1 MSAADRPSGDAAVH
15 LRPTR
20 SGHLPLKAGAMT
32 TSTEREFRRAPRTA
46 ARQALTFVGIVYT
59 LVVIIALALPHAD
72 RAAPL
77 LSMVTP
83 VLVVG
88 LITVF
93 GTPRG
98 QRGPLWRSLGVR
110 RLGLRSWPI
119 AVAIP
124 VLVILIVPFGA
135 AVLLG
140 SAELIGFNPSPLA
153 WLGTAA
159 DLVIQVA
166 IVTLLAMTE
175 EIGWRGYLLPRMQVM
190 VSKRWAALV
199 VGFIHGLFHLPLILL
214 TTTYDSVGS
223 RYVVAP
229 LVVLTLTC
237 AGVLYAWLK
246 DRSGSVWPVA
256 VAHSTV
262 NTFIEGAG
270 AVVILSP
277 LALAY
282 TAGESGIIT
291 LVAVAVCAA
300 IVLVRGS
307 TWGQVSGPA
316 RASAALAMAD
326 VDRPSDL
333 ARPVHHVPS

>member
-1 MSAADRPSGDAAVH
+1 VH
-15 LRPTR
+15 SRPTQSR
-20 SGHLPLKAGAMT
+20 GLTQKAEVMT
-32 TSTEREFRRAPRTA
+32 TTTKRELTPTLRTA

-59 LVVIIALALPHAD
+59 LVLIIAFALPHAN
-72 RAAPL
+72 RAAPM

-98 QRGPLWRSLGVR
+98 QRGALWRSLGVR
-110 RLGLRSWPI
+110 RLGLRSWPL

-124 VLVILIVPFGA
+124 LLLVLVVPFGA

-140 SAELIGFNPSPLA
+140 SAEIIPVNPSPLA
-153 WLGTAA
+153 WLGTGA
-159 DLVIQVA
+159 DLVMQLAV
-166 IVTLLAMTE
+166 VTLLAMTE
-175 EIGWRGYLLPRMQVM
+175 EIGWRGYLLPRVQTL

-229 LVVLTLTC
+229 LVVATLTA

-277 LALAY
+277 IALAY
-282 TAGESGIIT
+282 TAGESGVVT
-291 LVAVAVCAA
+291 FVAVAVCAA
-300 IVLVRGS
+300 IMLVRAS
-307 TWGQVSGPA
+307 TWGPVVTPTQPETTADPA
-316 RASAALAMAD
+316 PAAELT
-326 VDRPSDL
+326 R
-333 ARPVHHVPS
+333 